1 MINKIKDFLKNKF
14 RRKEENSS
22 ISQDLID
29 QDGVDFDPTNASYK
43 MSFGQKVRASLLRF
57 KFRLN
62 NIGGS
67 FKNFH
72 FQRLNLRELKLPKIR
87 LPGRSDGS
95 PILSPKMIKNID
107 KWLSPESREPIH
119 QFSMVLLI
127 CLVTYTL
134 GKMTALVLRGSP
146 ALENAKNFTVDIPFD
161 HDFQTGTLNQV
172 KSINIFKTGS
182 GTGTKTK
189 IADTKCEEASS
200 QSSLPI
206 KLINTV
212 VLQDTV
218 KSMASVQVRGGKDLQ
233 EVREGD
239 QIDNLAKIFKIT
251 RLELLIKNLENGV
264 CESIPSDA
272 AEEATSPISV
282 MTPGESKAY
291 KATKKMAGIE
301 NVGNKFIIS
310 KALLD
315 EKMKDIGAILT
326 QARAVQIQ
334 NPDGTLS
341 FKMTEMDPNGV
352 FTYLGLQDQDIITS
366 IDGKPIYDLNEVMRK
381 FGNISNLD
389 KMQLGIKRE
398 GSDSMQDYTIK
409 K

>member
-1 MINKIKDFLKNKF
+1 
-14 RRKEENSS
+14 
-22 ISQDLID
+22 
-29 QDGVDFDPTNASYK
+29 
-43 MSFGQKVRASLLRF
+43 
-57 KFRLN
+57 
-62 NIGGS
+62 
-67 FKNFH
+67 
-72 FQRLNLRELKLPKIR
+72 
-87 LPGRSDGS
+87 
-95 PILSPKMIKNID
+95 
-107 KWLSPESREPIH
+107 
-119 QFSMVLLI
+119 
-127 CLVTYTL
+127 
-134 GKMTALVLRGSP
+134 
-146 ALENAKNFTVDIPFD
+146 
-161 HDFQTGTLNQV
+161 
-172 KSINIFKTGS
+172 
-182 GTGTKTK
+182 
-189 IADTKCEEASS
+189 
-200 QSSLPI
+200 
-206 KLINTV
+206 
-212 VLQDTV
+212 
-218 KSMASVQVRGGKDLQ
+218 
-233 EVREGD
+233 
-239 QIDNLAKIFKIT
+239 
-251 RLELLIKNLENGV
+251 V

>member
-14 RRKEENSS
+14 RRKEEDSS
-22 ISQDLID
+22 ISQDMVD
-29 QDGVDFDPTNASYK
+29 QEGVDFDPTNTSYK
-43 MSFGQKVRASLLRF
+43 MTFSQKIRASLLRL

-62 NIGGS
+62 SSGGS
-67 FKNFH
+67 FKK
-72 FQRLNLRELKLPKIR
+72 LNLRGMKLPKMR
-87 LPGRSDGS
+87 VPGKSDGS
-95 PILSPKMIKNID
+95 PILSPNMIKNID

-119 QFSMVLLI
+119 QFSMVLLV
-127 CLVTYTL
+127 CLITYSL

-172 KSINIFKTGS
+172 KSINIFRTGS
-182 GTGTKTK
+182 GTGSKTK
-189 IADTKCEEASS
+189 VADTKCEEAST
-200 QSSLPI
+200 QSTLPI

-212 VLQDTV
+212 VLQDTI
-218 KSMASVQVRGGKDLQ
+218 KSMASVQVRGGKELQ

-282 MTPGESKAY
+282 MTPGESKTY

-310 KALLD
+310 KKLLD
-315 EKMKDIGAILT
+315 EKMKDIGSILT

-398 GSDSMQDYTIK
+398 GSDSMQDYSIK